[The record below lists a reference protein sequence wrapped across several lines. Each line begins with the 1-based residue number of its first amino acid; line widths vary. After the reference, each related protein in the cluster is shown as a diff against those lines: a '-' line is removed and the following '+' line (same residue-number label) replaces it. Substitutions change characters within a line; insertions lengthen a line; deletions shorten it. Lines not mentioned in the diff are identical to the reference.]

1 MADSSTVTSSP
12 DKASQKNVVKH
23 PCPSVGQSAIPVHR
37 MPETDLGAIGVGDT
51 YACDVKKK
59 TRSSTTDTIC
69 SD

>member
-51 YACDVKKK
+51 CL
-59 TRSSTTDTIC
+59 
-69 SD
+69 